1 MIMCLYVKMRV
12 RENQNSY
19 IFYEVY
25 FNASEY
31 SAANTVKPSKVFKK
45 KTGNIGKHFGKKLNL
60 GPKISGVFFK
70 CLQKGQESL
79 NDFILTLL

>member
-1 MIMCLYVKMRV
+1 M
-12 RENQNSY
+12 
-19 IFYEVY
+19 Y
-25 FNASEY
+25 FNATEY

-70 CLQKGQESL
+70 CLQKG
-79 NDFILTLL
+79 